1 MNIPEEKICVSTVSQ
16 KGLTTIPKE
25 VRDLLGIN
33 AGDRIIF
40 RIDRDGNVRLQ
51 KALLLPAER

>member
-25 VRDLLGIN
+25 VRDLLGID
-33 AGDRIIF
+33 AGDKVIF
-40 RIDRDGNVRLQ
+40 RIDRDGNVSLQ

>member
-1 MNIPEEKICVSTVSQ
+1 MPEEKICVSTVSQ

-25 VRDLLGIN
+25 VRNILGID
-33 AGDRIIF
+33 AGDRVIF
-40 RIDRDGNVRLQ
+40 RIDRDGNVSLQ

>member
-1 MNIPEEKICVSTVSQ
+1 MNIPEEKICVATVSQ

-25 VRDLLGIN
+25 VRDLLEIHT
-33 AGDRIIF
+33 GDRIIF
-40 RIDRDGNVRLQ
+40 RIESDGNVSLQ

>member
-1 MNIPEEKICVSTVSQ
+1 MLEEKICVATVSQ

-25 VRDLLGIN
+25 VRELLEIH

-40 RIDRDGNVRLQ
+40 TIDRNGNVSLQ

>member
-1 MNIPEEKICVSTVSQ
+1 MTEEKICVATVSQ

-25 VRDLLGIN
+25 VRDLLEIH

-40 RIDRDGNVRLQ
+40 KIDCDGNVSLQ